1 MAFFVL
7 PLVCEGL
14 QNALPRTIG
23 KIRLLV
29 TSQNTLSTRQYVY
42 DSFGCRKSLQMSS
55 EVNDEDYQQNSSPS
69 SPQPDQSHQA
79 ADEFRDDP
87 NDNWLATL
95 CKEAWQ
101 QRRALTRMPPFQ
113 VDDTNLLFYDVF
125 LLVNLVLSISFWVVH
140 RMDFQFIASAFSEGC
155 LLSLAWIASGL
166 YSGAFLSS
174 AVDGHYGSTDE
185 RGGPKAAAL
194 LGFQTFVNTI
204 NLRLLFALVSAIVE
218 HRPAGTAP
226 GEEFLALEIGFGLV
240 LMSVWRMGHS
250 SFVPRI

>member
-1 MAFFVL
+1 MALLVL

-23 KIRLLV
+23 RIRPLV
-29 TSQNTLSTRQYVY
+29 TTRHHVY
-42 DSFGCRKSLQMSS
+42 DSFGCTKSLKMSS
-55 EVNDEDYQQNSSPS
+55 EVNDEDYERNLKSPRDRCHPPS
-69 SPQPDQSHQA
+69 
-79 ADEFRDDP
+79 DEFRD
-87 NDNWLATL
+87 NQNENWLTRTF
-95 CKEAWQ
+95 KEVWK
-101 QRRALTRMPPFQ
+101 RPGELTKMPPFQ
-113 VDDTNLLFYDVF
+113 VDDTSLLFYDVF

-155 LLSLAWIASGL
+155 LLSLVWIAAGL

-194 LGFQTFVNTI
+194 LGFQTFVNTV
-204 NLRLLFALVSAIVE
+204 NLRLLLALVSAIIE